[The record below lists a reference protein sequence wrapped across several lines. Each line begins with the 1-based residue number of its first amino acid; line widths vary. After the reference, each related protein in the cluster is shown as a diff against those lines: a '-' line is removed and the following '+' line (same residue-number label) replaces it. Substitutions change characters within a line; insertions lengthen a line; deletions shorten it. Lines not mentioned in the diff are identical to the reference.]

1 MLTGLC
7 LAVAACC
14 IFVVTAP
21 VVVLPT
27 PVLREAMRNCFRS
40 DGTFSGYRSKYEF
53 RAFTDLG
60 RTMLVVL
67 LLILSPLLLAAI
79 AIHSLVIP
87 APLAI
92 EALLTNFS
100 DSDAWRTNPRR
111 GPFEDVAR
119 RHEQFVMEQ
128 GGTRQ
133 DALKIQRVLW
143 RSLPAIGIVWL
154 AAMFVFADWICRL
167 SRTAFRDY
175 HHGLR
180 TRSMIL
186 SNKRHAR
193 HLCEQPEVQARRDY
207 LTGCHRADARP

>member
-1 MLTGLC
+1 MLTGLS
-7 LAVAACC
+7 LAVVVCC

-27 PVLREAMRNCFRS
+27 PVLREALRNCFRS
-40 DGTFSGYRSKYEF
+40 DGKFSGYRSKHEF
-53 RAFTDLG
+53 RAFTGLG
-60 RTMLVVL
+60 RTMLAVL
-67 LLILSPLLLAAI
+67 LLILSPLLLAGI

-87 APLAI
+87 APLAV
-92 EALLTNFS
+92 EALLTNFN

-119 RHEQFVMEQ
+119 RHEQFVLEQ

-167 SRTAFRDY
+167 SRTGFRDY

-186 SNKRHAR
+186 SNKRHAVQ
-193 HLCEQPEVQARRDY
+193 LCKQPEVQARRDY
-207 LTGCHRADARP
+207 LTGCNS